1 MAEWIPIILAFCLGS
16 YPRLHHKPPAR
27 LAIATAGVTL
37 IATSAFVLSGEFHL
51 SWTYF
56 LLDFLEASV
65 GFLAG
70 SAASRAIRHLQTSRN
85 AN

>member
-16 YPRLHHKPPAR
+16 YPRLTHKPPAR
-27 LAIATAGVTL
+27 LAIPGIVL
-37 IATSAFVLSGEFHL
+37 IAASAFVLSGEFHL

>member
-1 MAEWIPIILAFCLGS
+1 MAEWIPIILAFCLGA
-16 YPRLHHKPPAR
+16 YPRLTHKPPAR
-27 LAIATAGVTL
+27 LAIATAGIAL
-37 IATSAFVLSGEFHL
+37 IATSAFVLSGEFNL

-70 SAASRAIRHLQTSRN
+70 SAAFRAIRHLQTSQN
-85 AN
+85 AH

>member
-27 LAIATAGVTL
+27 LAIAGIVL
-37 IATSAFVLSGEFHL
+37 IAASAFVLSGEFHL

-70 SAASRAIRHLQTSRN
+70 SAASRVLRHLQTSRN